1 MRDGAGAFYRAA
13 GFQEELRE
21 QVATAAKAAFD
32 DYVDAVVPTI
42 FAQSDTDTD
51 RMLSKEE
58 FLHWVRRHPQ
68 ALSWLE
74 NFATFVLSSVAVS
87 DAERA
92 SKVSDRRG
100 VRSMSHYESEKE
112 CLSRSIRAKML
123 AHRASC
129 RRENVLGE
137 T

>member
-42 FAQSDTDTD
+42 FAQADTDTD

-87 DAERA
+87 DGRGPFSTVGWTILFFRKTAFPPA
-92 SKVSDRRG
+92 SLQCIY
-100 VRSMSHYESEKE
+100 H
-112 CLSRSIRAKML
+112 
-123 AHRASC
+123 ASC
-129 RRENVLGE
+129 H
-137 T
+137 